1 MNAVSSRPAYR
12 KRLPAQSHPV
22 RGEDMSSPYQPGPQC
37 HPHHLRLIRMG
48 SFVVPQVLYAA
59 AELGLA
65 DELQSGPKKCRG
77 ACWSDEA
84 TPSLHRLMR
93 ALASLGILAEREAQR
108 FELTPLGEALKS
120 GASNSARSTLRA
132 FGSLHFQRSW
142 QHFKYSLQTGKTGM
156 EKEWGVP
163 LFDYLAERPEEAS
176 LFSEAMVGFHG
187 NEARTV
193 ARACNFSIF
202 KNIVDVGGAT
212 GNLLAA
218 ILAHHAGPR
227 GVLFDLPHVVR
238 DASAILRAHG
248 VDERVAIQ
256 AGDFFRTVPAGGDAY
271 LLSHVIHD
279 WSDEQCLTILG
290 RCREAIGP
298 DGCLFIVKMVLPLGN
313 APHPGKLTD
322 IGMLVMLGG
331 RERTAP
337 AHRLSNAHI

>member
-1 MNAVSSRPAYR
+1 
-12 KRLPAQSHPV
+12 
-22 RGEDMSSPYQPGPQC
+22 
-37 HPHHLRLIRMG
+37 
-48 SFVVPQVLYAA
+48 
-59 AELGLA
+59 
-65 DELQSGPKKCRG
+65 
-77 ACWSDEA
+77 
-84 TPSLHRLMR
+84 
-93 ALASLGILAEREAQR
+93 
-108 FELTPLGEALKS
+108 
-120 GASNSARSTLRA
+120 
-132 FGSLHFQRSW
+132 
-142 QHFKYSLQTGKTGM
+142 
-156 EKEWGVP
+156 
-163 LFDYLAERPEEAS
+163 
-176 LFSEAMVGFHG
+176 MVGFHG

-298 DGCLFIVKMVLPLGN
+298 DGRLFIVEMVLPVGN

-331 RERTAP
+331 RERTEAEYRNLLDRANFRLVKVVPTESP
-337 AHRLSNAHI
+337 ASIVEAVPV